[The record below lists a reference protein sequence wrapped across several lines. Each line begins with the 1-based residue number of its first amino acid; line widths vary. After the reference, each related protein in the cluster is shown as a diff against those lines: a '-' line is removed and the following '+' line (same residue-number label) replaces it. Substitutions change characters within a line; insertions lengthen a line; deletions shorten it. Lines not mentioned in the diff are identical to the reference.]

1 MPYGTVKVDNVTFT
15 NNSVDATTT
24 FSGIYASI
32 TNNLTLSGTA
42 TAATFTGTTANFTN
56 VNAQNISV
64 TTSLS
69 GLAITGGTAGFTT
82 ITGTTVTGT
91 TANFATLSGTTVTGT
106 TANFVT
112 VSGTTVT
119 GNTGQFTNLA
129 GAAAGFTAVTGT
141 TITGTTAN
149 FVSGVFTTRILGT
162 TVTGTTASFTSGVFT
177 SLSGTT
183 HTITS
188 GVFASG
194 TAALPSISFVSD
206 PNTGIYSPD
215 ADQLAVATN
224 GVERVEFGTG
234 EVVFNDGG
242 TNYDFRIEGDTVDY
256 LFFVDASTDRI
267 GIGTPSPKSILT
279 TQGNIV
285 GLSETTHSLQHYQ
298 LAASSYTVTS
308 IDSVISG
315 ASGSLVFKTGANW
328 TNGDAVEAAR
338 IRGDGMFE
346 VKGAGTAGSSPAF
359 SVNGSAPAD
368 SFVIDSSGRLGIGT
382 SSPNKLLHIYGGAS
396 DTEIRLQSNSG
407 TEQNAYFTLRNSGG
421 KLDIYSVNGDIALNP
436 GNSVAATF
444 KSDGKVGIGT
454 SGPSDLLHIGNSS
467 ATTRTVFRIQTGN
480 AYSDPNGISYANAL
494 SSIGARLAIDGTAS
508 GYVAQMGVGNSANL
522 WLGSWN
528 SGATDGSIQ
537 LVTGNNTTSTIRATL
552 NSTGLG
558 IGTTVANSKL
568 SIGNGAS
575 TNDGLTITFTG
586 DNSTLARFYAN
597 TSTGEVSIGGIAA
610 TYFSTF
616 YAAGSEKARIRTDG
630 MFEVKGAG
638 VSGSSPA
645 FSVSGSAPASSAIID
660 TSGRL
665 LVGTSTARVNY
676 YNSAA
681 IGSNFQ
687 VVGSTHAQ
695 SSIIIHNQADNAQG
709 AYFHIGKSRGTAY
722 EIVNDNDPLGVI
734 TFQGADGST
743 MREGASIAA
752 LVDGTPGASDL
763 PTRLVFSTT
772 PSSSASP
779 TERMRINNGG
789 NVRMFA
795 GAGQGGLALAL
806 TDNSASGQDGIT
818 LAHSATGIAG
828 SGTVSF
834 KVIANGNVTNTNN
847 SYLGISDAKLKENI
861 VDANSQW
868 DDLKAL
874 QVRNYNFKEGQTH
887 TQIGLVAQEAELVS
901 PGLVSESP
909 DRDAEGND
917 LGTVT
922 KSVNYSVLYM
932 KAVKALQ
939 EAMERIETLEQR
951 LIAAGID

>member
-368 SFVIDSSGRLGIGT
+368 SFVIDSSGRLGIGDYL
-382 SSPNKLLHIYGGAS
+382 PR
-396 DTEIRLQSNSG
+396 RLY
-407 TEQNAYFTLRNSGG
+407 T
-421 KLDIYSVNGDIALNP
+421 
-436 GNSVAATF
+436 
-444 KSDGKVGIGT
+444 
-454 SGPSDLLHIGNSS
+454 
-467 ATTRTVFRIQTGN
+467 
-480 AYSDPNGISYANAL
+480 SDP
-494 SSIGARLAIDGTAS
+494 R
-508 GYVAQMGVGNSANL
+508 
-522 WLGSWN
+522 
-528 SGATDGSIQ
+528 
-537 LVTGNNTTSTIRATL
+537 
-552 NSTGLG
+552 
-558 IGTTVANSKL
+558 
-568 SIGNGAS
+568 
-575 TNDGLTITFTG
+575 
-586 DNSTLARFYAN
+586 
-597 TSTGEVSIGGIAA
+597 
-610 TYFSTF
+610 
-616 YAAGSEKARIRTDG
+616 
-630 MFEVKGAG
+630 
-638 VSGSSPA
+638 
-645 FSVSGSAPASSAIID
+645 
-660 TSGRL
+660 
-665 LVGTSTARVNY
+665 
-676 YNSAA
+676 
-681 IGSNFQ
+681 
-687 VVGSTHAQ
+687 
-695 SSIIIHNQADNAQG
+695 
-709 AYFHIGKSRGTAY
+709 
-722 EIVNDNDPLGVI
+722 
-734 TFQGADGST
+734 
-743 MREGASIAA
+743 
-752 LVDGTPGASDL
+752 
-763 PTRLVFSTT
+763 
-772 PSSSASP
+772 
-779 TERMRINNGG
+779 
-789 NVRMFA
+789 
-795 GAGQGGLALAL
+795 
-806 TDNSASGQDGIT
+806 
-818 LAHSATGIAG
+818 
-828 SGTVSF
+828 
-834 KVIANGNVTNTNN
+834 
-847 SYLGISDAKLKENI
+847 
-861 VDANSQW
+861 
-868 DDLKAL
+868 
-874 QVRNYNFKEGQTH
+874 
-887 TQIGLVAQEAELVS
+887 
-901 PGLVSESP
+901 
-909 DRDAEGND
+909 
-917 LGTVT
+917 
-922 KSVNYSVLYM
+922 
-932 KAVKALQ
+932 
-939 EAMERIETLEQR
+939 
-951 LIAAGID
+951 

>member
-454 SGPSDLLHIGNSS
+454 SNPKIELQTGTSGGIQASSAAEIALRYNLYNSS
-467 ATTRTVFRIQTGN
+467 GDKYIQA
-480 AYSDPNGISYANAL
+480 AYKAASMVMNSDGDFLFYNTN
-494 SSIGARLAIDGTAS
+494 TAS
-508 GYVAQMGVGNSANL
+508 TAADSA
-522 WLGSWN
+522 
-528 SGATDGSIQ
+528 
-537 LVTGNNTTSTIRATL
+537 VTGLTARMAIKASGNV
-552 NSTGLG
+552 G